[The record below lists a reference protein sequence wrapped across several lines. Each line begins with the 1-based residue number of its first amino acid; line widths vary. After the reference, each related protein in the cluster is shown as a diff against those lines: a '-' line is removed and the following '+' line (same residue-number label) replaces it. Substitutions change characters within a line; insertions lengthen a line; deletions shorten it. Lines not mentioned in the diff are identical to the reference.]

1 MLAEESRL
9 TSILA
14 QLAELPSVD
23 RVALL
28 RRTSAPLVVTRAA
41 STSRPPRELQTLD
54 EEWSHAL
61 RILDGEAHLVR
72 ARDGLLMMVH
82 LHGGALVLVGFRDVG
97 QIGVVA
103 VKLKA
108 KAKELEGL
116 LQ

>member
-1 MLAEESRL
+1 MATEDPRL
-9 TSILA
+9 TAILA
-14 QLAELPSVD
+14 QLVELPSVD

-28 RRTSAPLVVTRAA
+28 RRTFPPLVLTRAA

-72 ARDGLLMMVH
+72 ARDGLLMMLH
-82 LHGGALVLVGFRDVG
+82 LPAGALLLLGFRDVG

-108 KAKELEGL
+108 KAKELDEFV
-116 LQ
+116 Q